1 MNLELVALAAD
12 NLNHTTLVSRLEGDL
27 FKLLI
32 QLLNFLL
39 VDLDLLDIKFVRFL
53 ELLDLRIVLL
63 FLALQVSLVECLLLL
78 DVSHEF
84 C

>member
-12 NLNHTTLVSRLEGDL
+12 NLNLTVLVSRLEGDP